1 MSQTQRSRKKLSEPP
16 SWTKYFS
23 NW

>member
-1 MSQTQRSRKKLSEPP
+1 MSQTQRSARKLSEPP